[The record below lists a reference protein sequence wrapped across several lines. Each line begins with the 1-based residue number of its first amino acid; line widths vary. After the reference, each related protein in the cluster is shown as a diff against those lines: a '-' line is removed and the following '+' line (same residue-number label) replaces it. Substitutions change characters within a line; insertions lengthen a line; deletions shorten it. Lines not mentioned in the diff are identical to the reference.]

1 MEEDGN
7 RLIFSGFH
15 TIFRPVS
22 DHPEAIVSLDPWVSR
37 AFGNTI
43 GYWKHNFR
51 RGVFTRVCVETISL
65 SY

>member
-7 RLIFSGFH
+7 RWIFSGFH

-22 DHPEAIVSLDPWVSR
+22 DHPGAIFSLDPWVSR

-43 GYWKHNFR
+43 GYWKHIF
-51 RGVFTRVCVETISL
+51 RGVFTGACVETISL